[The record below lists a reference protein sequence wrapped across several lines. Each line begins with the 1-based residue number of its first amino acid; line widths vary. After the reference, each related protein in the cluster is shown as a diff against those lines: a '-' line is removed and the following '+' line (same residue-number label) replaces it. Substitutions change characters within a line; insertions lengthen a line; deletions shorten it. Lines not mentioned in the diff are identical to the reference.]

1 MSSGGDSTDPSILD
15 GQRGY
20 RQSRYARQMIGDD
33 AAMAFVVISFKAHQA
48 CAMALHE
55 SGDCVQ
61 VSLRNIRT
69 HVLTEDFFEQSVVA
83 SAGGF
88 ASLFWV
94 AKSA

>member
-33 AAMAFVVISFKAHQA
+33 AAMAFLVISFKAHQA
-48 CAMALHE
+48 CAMAPHE
-55 SGDCVQ
+55 RS
-61 VSLRNIRT
+61 
-69 HVLTEDFFEQSVVA
+69 VLEVAAHPERMCFENFEQSVVA

-88 ASLFWV
+88 ASSRV
-94 AKSA
+94 AKPA